1 MKICQY
7 IYRADSGWLKHSGD
21 VQNPDILLAFGSG
34 EDCSG
39 EILVAW
45 WKQSFPN
52 AQLLGCSSSGEIIA
66 TEVHTN
72 SIVVTAI
79 QFEKTTFKL
88 NSLDFEEGED
98 SLEIGI
104 KLARS
109 LPKDKLKLCLVLSD
123 GLHINGTRLVE
134 GLKQKLPKDILLTGG
149 MAGDGKRF
157 KETLVCVN
165 ETFSSKKVA
174 ILGLYGDHIDTQY
187 GSMGGWDSFGPS
199 RLITKSTNN
208 ILFTLDEQNALELY
222 KRYLGDHAKDL
233 PYSALRFPLLI
244 TLPHGQKV
252 VRTILAIDENIG
264 SMTFAGDIPQGS
276 YAELMCA
283 NYDRLIDGAADAA
296 NDVMNKNKSAPELA
310 LLISCVGRKLVLD
323 QRIEEEIEVIHD
335 SFGQDTVLAGFYSY
349 GEICPFDGQHEAVLH
364 NQTMTI
370 TTFREF

>member
-7 IYRADSGWLKHSGD
+7 IYRADSGWFKHSGD

-34 EDCSG
+34 KDCTG
-39 EILVAW
+39 DILVAW
-45 WKQSFPN
+45 WKQNFPK
-52 AQLLGCSSSGEIIA
+52 AQLIGCSSAGEIID

-72 SIVVTAI
+72 TIIVSAI
-79 QFEKTTFKL
+79 QFEKTTF
-88 NSLDFEEGED
+88 NIQSLDFEESED

-104 KLARS
+104 KLAKK
-109 LPKDKLKLCLVLSD
+109 LPSNHLKLCLVLSD
-123 GLHINGTRLVE
+123 GLFINGTRLVE
-134 GLKQKLPKDILLTGG
+134 GLKQQLPKDTLLTGG

-157 KETLVCVN
+157 SETLVCLN
-165 ETFSSKKVA
+165 EQFSARKVVV
-174 ILGLYGDHIDTQY
+174 LGLYGDHIDTQY

-208 ILFTLDEQNALELY
+208 ILLTLDGQNALELY
-222 KRYLGDHAKDL
+222 KKYLGHHAKDL

-244 TLPHGQKV
+244 TLPNGQKV
-252 VRTILAIDENIG
+252 VRTILSVDENAG

-283 NYDRLIDGAADAA
+283 NIDRLIDGAADAA
-296 NDVMNKNKSAPELA
+296 NDVMAKNKNTPELA
-310 LLISCVGRKLVLD
+310 LLISCVGRKLVLG

-335 SFGQDTVLAGFYSY
+335 IFGSDTVITGFYSY
-349 GEICPFDGQHEAVLH
+349 GEICPFDGQHDAILH